1 MSDGKAI
8 EVEGKIVTVLPG
20 TMFRVQL
27 TNGHMVL
34 AHISGKL
41 RKHFIKIA
49 AGDMVKMEMSPY
61 DLDKARIHYE
71 LFGTGLPATARRQ
84 RDSGEA
90 IAAELCDVTVI
101 ADGRQINFGLA
112 RDTRSILDAGNEHG
126 ADLPYSCKAGVC
138 STCRAKVVE
147 GEVEMDVNFALEDY
161 EVKAGYVLSCQCFP
175 VSKKIVLD
183 FDTL

>member
-8 EVEGKIVTVLPG
+8 EVEGRIITVLPG

-61 DLDKARIHYE
+61 DLDKARITYRIRE
-71 LFGTGLPATARRQ
+71 QTATPPPGQFRQ
-84 RDSGEA
+84 R
-90 IAAELCDVTVI
+90 
-101 ADGRQINFGLA
+101 R
-112 RDTRSILDAGNEHG
+112 R
-126 ADLPYSCKAGVC
+126 
-138 STCRAKVVE
+138 
-147 GEVEMDVNFALEDY
+147 
-161 EVKAGYVLSCQCFP
+161 
-175 VSKKIVLD
+175 
-183 FDTL
+183 